1 MRVGELAECPL
12 CNLVALSL
20 LQVVFTR
27 FMMFES
33 FRVSG
38 KRDNKTGP
46 LHIRFR
52 PVASSYQVSIGQN
65 ISIDGG
71 SKILSPK
78 SDTTCI
84 FTVFNVEGCL
94 YVLGFFG
101 HKIIPPFYRFLG

>member
-33 FRVSG
+33 FRVSE
-38 KRDNKTGP
+38 N
-46 LHIRFR
+46 
-52 PVASSYQVSIGQN
+52 QVLLGQN
-65 ISIDGG
+65 IPIDGG
-71 SKILSPK
+71 SEILSPK